1 MQAWLMKCANVAIE
15 DEIMQAVAIRRTKEE
30 QLVYVYFDGAQAE
43 ARIVGWEAK
52 IIKWKEQFERAR
64 LNPGSYDAHI
74 ALASEMFKVPY
85 DSVPKFDYY
94 DAGNATEAHPIGSLS
109 LRAISKRCRHG
120 LNYRMQA
127 ARLAATTG
135 LSIKDAEA
143 AHAAYHRATPELKIW
158 WKLIIDE
165 VYKHRELWTCLERR
179 MEFPG
184 SRVDEDLLD
193 SIIAFKPQS
202 TLGDFVC
209 SVQYK
214 AQEDDQWP
222 RYARIPFNNHDS
234 LTALCRERDVQR
246 VARVM
251 RKYCESPL
259 IIHGEQLIIP
269 ADFKVSYADDQG
281 VHRWSNMQ
289 KLKFDA

>member
-1 MQAWLMKCANVAIE
+1 
-15 DEIMQAVAIRRTKEE
+15 
-30 QLVYVYFDGAQAE
+30 
-43 ARIVGWEAK
+43 
-52 IIKWKEQFERAR
+52 
-64 LNPGSYDAHI
+64 
-74 ALASEMFKVPY
+74 
-85 DSVPKFDYY
+85 
-94 DAGNATEAHPIGSLS
+94 
-109 LRAISKRCRHG
+109 
-120 LNYRMQA
+120 
-127 ARLAATTG
+127 
-135 LSIKDAEA
+135 
-143 AHAAYHRATPELKIW
+143 
-158 WKLIIDE
+158 
-165 VYKHRELWTCLERR
+165 

-214 AQEDDQWP
+214 AQEDDEWP

-246 VARVM
+246 VAKVM

-269 ADFKVSYADDQG
+269 ADFKVSYADEQG
-281 VHRWSNMQ
+281 VHRWSNMK